1 MSKDERSSVNP
12 FTGKSHL
19 DLLDDDKFLKDCYN
33 EYYKMIEE
41 WEILDNTDNGK
52 LVSEI
57 SYNLI
62 KAVEEYLAKIGRSDY
77 TKDYYDWEFHLVAND
92 TVNAFCMP
100 GGKIVMFSGMLPIA
114 QDANNIAFI
123 LGHEMAHALLDHS
136 RTRISAQNT
145 KDTLAN
151 VARIGSI
158 GLSLFGLGE
167 LGAITRVATEVAD
180 VGSEFFLMKPF
191 GRQHELEADKLGMMI
206 VHWAGYD
213 ISNIPEFWQRVSA
226 QGANNFDFFSTHP
239 SDDKR
244 IAAMRELIIEIE
256 NGKDV
261 INTPVLSDGSS
272 TTPIKVDNTSNNSQ
286 TFTQDSPKN
295 HEVYNNSPD
304 IIASETE
311 TINQKSVSKCPKCG
325 FDIYP
330 EDKFC
335 INCGEKIKKEENE
348 NNLKCPTCGGI
359 VKKEDKFCFN
369 CGAKLNFQMN
379 CPSCGKPVK
388 ASDKFCGNCGSK
400 IQS

>member
-1 MSKDERSSVNP
+1 MKKDERSEINP

-19 DLLDDDKFLKDCYN
+19 DLVDDDKFLKDCYN
-33 EYYKMIEE
+33 EYYQMVNQ
-41 WEILDNTDNGK
+41 WEILDDTYNGK

-62 KAVEEYLAKIGRSDY
+62 KAVEDYLAKIGRSDY
-77 TKDYYDWEFHLVAND
+77 TKDYYDWEFHLVEND
-92 TVNAFCMP
+92 TVNAFCIP

-114 QDANNIAFI
+114 ENSNNIAFI

-151 VARIGSI
+151 VARIGSV

-167 LGAITRVATEVAD
+167 LGALTRVATDVAD

-213 ISNIPEFWQRVSA
+213 ISNIPDFWQRVSE
-226 QGANNFDFFSTHP
+226 QNANNFDFFSTHP

-244 IAAMRELIIEIE
+244 IAAMKELIVEIE

-261 INTPVLSDGSS
+261 INTPVLSNNNQTSQNQ
-272 TTPIKVDNTSNNSQ
+272 PISPSN
-286 TFTQDSPKN
+286 K
-295 HEVYNNSPD
+295 
-304 IIASETE
+304 IASEKKNVKLTSSE
-311 TINQKSVSKCPKCG
+311 KCPSCG
-325 FDIYP
+325 CEIYP
-330 EDKFC
+330 EDLFC
-335 INCGEKIKKEENE
+335 INCGEKLEKDKND
-348 NNLKCPTCGGI
+348 LKCPNCGEN
-359 VKKEDKFCFN
+359 VKKEDSFCIN
-369 CGAKLNFQMN
+369 CGCKLNSQMK
-379 CPSCGKPVK
+379 CPSCGESVK
-388 ASDKFCGNCGSK
+388 DSDKFCSNCGCK
-400 IQS
+400 L

>member
-1 MSKDERSSVNP
+1 MKKDERSEINP

-33 EYYKMIEE
+33 EYYQMVNQ
-41 WEILDNTDNGK
+41 WEILDDTYNGK

-77 TKDYYDWEFHLVAND
+77 TKDYYDWEFHLVEND
-92 TVNAFCMP
+92 TVNAFCIP
-100 GGKIVMFSGMLPIA
+100 GGKIVMFSGMIPIA
-114 QDANNIAFI
+114 ENANNIAFI

-151 VARIGSI
+151 VARIGSV

-167 LGAITRVATEVAD
+167 LGAITRVATDVAD

-213 ISNIPEFWQRVSA
+213 ISNIPDFWQRVSE
-226 QGANNFDFFSTHP
+226 QNANNFDFFSTHP

-244 IAAMRELIIEIE
+244 IAAMKELIVEIE

-261 INTPVLSDGSS
+261 INTPVLANNS
-272 TTPIKVDNTSNNSQ
+272 SNNTQ
-286 TFTQDSPKN
+286 TYQNQPISSSNKIT
-295 HEVYNNSPD
+295 
-304 IIASETE
+304 SEKE
-311 TINQKSVSKCPKCG
+311 NVKLSFSRKCPKCG
-325 FDIYP
+325 CEIYP
-330 EDKFC
+330 EDLFC
-335 INCGEKIKKEENE
+335 INCGEKVEKEDKND
-348 NNLKCPTCGGI
+348 LKCPNCGGD
-359 VKKEDKFCFN
+359 VKKDDSFCIN
-369 CGAKLNFQMN
+369 CGYKLNFQMK
-379 CPSCGKPVK
+379 CPSCGESIKE
-388 ASDKFCGNCGSK
+388 SDKFCCNCGCK
-400 IQS
+400 L

>member
-1 MSKDERSSVNP
+1 MKKDERSEINP

-19 DLLDDDKFLKDCYN
+19 DLVDDDKFLKDCYN
-33 EYYKMIEE
+33 EYYQMVNQ
-41 WEILDNTDNGK
+41 WEILDDTYNGK

-62 KAVEEYLAKIGRSDY
+62 KAVEDYLAKIGRSDY
-77 TKDYYDWEFHLVAND
+77 TKDYYDWEFHLVEND
-92 TVNAFCMP
+92 TVNAFCIP

-114 QDANNIAFI
+114 ENSNNIAFI

-151 VARIGSI
+151 VARIGSV

-167 LGAITRVATEVAD
+167 LGALTRVATDVAD

-213 ISNIPEFWQRVSA
+213 ISNIPDFWQRVSE
-226 QGANNFDFFSTHP
+226 QNANNFDFFSTHP

-244 IAAMRELIIEIE
+244 IAAMKELIVEIE

-261 INTPVLSDGSS
+261 INTPVLSNNNQTSQNQPISPSS
-272 TTPIKVDNTSNNSQ
+272 K
-286 TFTQDSPKN
+286 
-295 HEVYNNSPD
+295 
-304 IIASETE
+304 IASEKKNVKLTSSE
-311 TINQKSVSKCPKCG
+311 KCPNCG
-325 FDIYP
+325 CEIYP
-330 EDKFC
+330 EDLFC
-335 INCGEKIKKEENE
+335 INCGEKLEKDKND
-348 NNLKCPTCGGI
+348 LKCPNCGEN
-359 VKKEDKFCFN
+359 VKKEDSFCIN
-369 CGAKLNFQMN
+369 CGCKLNSQMK
-379 CPSCGKPVK
+379 CPSCGESVK
-388 ASDKFCGNCGSK
+388 DSDKFCSNCGCK
-400 IQS
+400 L